1 MAERARVTSVEA
13 LDSFRASLV
22 LFLSQARPTLE
33 EASYEVARMRQWLE
47 SDRRPYWD
55 NEWRRRMRQLEEA
68 EQALFSARLSPH
80 QEATAAQTQAV
91 RRAKGAVEQA
101 ELKRG
106 RVRQWARDFENR
118 TDPLRRQ
125 IGLMQGF
132 LTTDMGR
139 AVAYLG
145 QVIQTLQ
152 AYADTAAPGSLES
165 GEKAAGSQL
174 PDQVGLEELEGKTG
188 VSDVNEEKGEAR

>member
-13 LDSFRASLV
+13 LETFRASLI
-22 LFLSQARPTLE
+22 LFLSKARPTLE
-33 EASYEVARMRQWLE
+33 EASHEVARLRQWLE

-55 NEWRRRMRQLEEA
+55 NQWRRRMRQLEEA

-80 QEATAAQTQAV
+80 QEATAAQSQAV
-91 RRAKGAVEQA
+91 RRAKSAVEEA
-101 ELKRG
+101 ELKRS

-125 IGLMQGF
+125 LGLMQGF

-145 QVIQTLQ
+145 QVIQTLE
-152 AYADTAAPGSLES
+152 AYSDIAAPGPFQP
-165 GEKAAGSQL
+165 GEKSVENRVQEQTGM
-174 PDQVGLEELEGKTG
+174 VEEDGNDARDKG
-188 VSDVNEEKGEAR
+188 DEKGEAR